1 MEPDAQLGTIPGT
14 TGQVDP
20 SSAWPIAGDAG
31 MAAGDGTGR
40 FGITPMVSGATGAV
54 GGAVTEVWAW
64 INKPFT
70 TPLSSF
76 DVFLLVGVV
85 LIAAIVWN
93 LILYH
98 VRIAAESI

>member
-1 MEPDAQLGTIPGT
+1 MEPYGMLGTVPGT
-14 TGQVDP
+14 TGNADP

-40 FGITPMVSGATGAV
+40 FGITPLVSGQTGAI
-54 GGAVTEVWAW
+54 GGAVTDVWDW
-64 INKPFT
+64 LNKPFT
-70 TPLSSF
+70 TPLAPF

-85 LIAAIVWN
+85 LIAAVIWN